1 MDCNEA
7 SLVAQTVKNPPAKA
21 GDLGSIPGL
30 GRFPGEGNGIHS
42 RILAWRIPWTEE
54 PDGLQVIRLAPLSMG
69 FSRQESCSGLLFPSR
84 GDLSNPGIK
93 PESPAWQVDSLP
105 LSNQGSI
112 WKVNWGHVT
121 VPILQKTEVLRG
133 LLTCPRSC
141 SSRIK
146 TNIPDHGLHLLAFAV
161 SPAPCW

>member
-1 MDCNEA
+1 MA
-7 SLVAQTVKNPPAKA
+7 
-21 GDLGSIPGL
+21 
-30 GRFPGEGNGIHS
+30 IHS

-105 LSNQGSI
+105 LSHQGSF
-112 WKVNWGHVT
+112 K
-121 VPILQKTEVLRG
+121 QSYRG
-133 LLTCPRSC
+133 AKAERKMPRGRSMEKWARRAARKERKMGIPLPSPASLSSKHIPRS
-141 SSRIK
+141 K
-146 TNIPDHGLHLLAFAV
+146 G
-161 SPAPCW
+161 AP